1 MQGQQ
6 QQFMQGQRPMY
17 GPPPPGLQQ
26 GGPGGPQGPRMMG
39 PNQQQQNMAM
49 NNYGQGGVPAMA
61 GPQGPKDDYRKVGLL
76 WCIIK
81 FFPVKS
87 D

>member
-1 MQGQQ
+1 
-6 QQFMQGQRPMY
+6 MY

-76 WCIIK
+76 
-81 FFPVKS
+81 
-87 D
+87 

>member
-49 NNYGQGGVPAMA
+49 NNYGQGGGPAMA

-76 WCIIK
+76 GL
-81 FFPVKS
+81 VLMYKS
-87 D
+87 